1 MQLPIVMETEL
12 FADLGKLYPEQ
23 VAEAF
28 ILYREGK
35 SIKQIMC
42 RCYHGHKRG
51 LQSIIRRG
59 KTITPDY
66 LNWRGSQ
73 LIPRRERIVDSDRQ
87 RVAGILESV
96 RRDYPERARV
106 LRLAMRHS
114 IKEIIGITGIPQR
127 TIYNWLAAAK

>member
-1 MQLPIVMETEL
+1 MELPILTETEL
-12 FADLGKLYPEQ
+12 FADLVKLYPEH

-42 RCYHGHKRG
+42 RCYHGRKHN

-59 KTITPDY
+59 ATITPDY

-73 LIPRRERIVDSDRQ
+73 LIPRREQIVDSDRQ
-87 RVAGILESV
+87 RVARILESV
-96 RRDYPERARV
+96 RRDYPERARIM
-106 LRLAMRHS
+106 RLAMRHS
-114 IKEIIGITGIPQR
+114 VKEIVAITGIPQR
-127 TIYNWLAAAK
+127 TIYNWLSSAR